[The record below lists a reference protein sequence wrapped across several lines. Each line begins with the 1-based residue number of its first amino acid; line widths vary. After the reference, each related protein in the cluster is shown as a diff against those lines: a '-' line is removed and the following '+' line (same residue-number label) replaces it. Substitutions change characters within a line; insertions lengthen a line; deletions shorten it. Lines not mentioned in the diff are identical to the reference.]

1 VFVSKCNLKD
11 ITDPLNTI
19 SLGGGLIMQVNMV
32 DRGEPGNN
40 DEIGISL
47 YDGNQLLYSSHWTGT
62 NTGLRY
68 LNGGNIVVHSGFSV
82 NPPPAARETEPVT
95 IPLYTVNELTVRVLG
110 NPSPSYFM
118 LVPES
123 NSDQP
128 IDMKITDMNG
138 KVLDIRRN
146 IRTGDFV
153 QAGDRYA
160 VGTYF
165 AEFIQGKQR
174 KVVKLIKQ

>member
-1 VFVSKCNLKD
+1 
-11 ITDPLNTI
+11 
-19 SLGGGLIMQVNMV
+19 
-32 DRGEPGNN
+32 
-40 DEIGISL
+40 
-47 YDGNQLLYSSHWTGT
+47 
-62 NTGLRY
+62 
-68 LNGGNIVVHSGFSV
+68 
-82 NPPPAARETEPVT
+82 
-95 IPLYTVNELTVRVLG
+95 
-110 NPSPSYFM
+110 
-118 LVPES
+118 
-123 NSDQP
+123 
-128 IDMKITDMNG
+128 MKITDMNG